1 MALFLRQGASV
12 IAAGLALGVG
22 GALLLGR
29 LLETQLFGVRAA
41 DPLAIAIVSLP
52 FAICGLAA
60 VGWPARSA
68 ASTDPAAA
76 LKN

>member
-12 IAAGLALGVG
+12 VAAGLALGVG

-68 ASTDPAAA
+68 ATTDPAAA